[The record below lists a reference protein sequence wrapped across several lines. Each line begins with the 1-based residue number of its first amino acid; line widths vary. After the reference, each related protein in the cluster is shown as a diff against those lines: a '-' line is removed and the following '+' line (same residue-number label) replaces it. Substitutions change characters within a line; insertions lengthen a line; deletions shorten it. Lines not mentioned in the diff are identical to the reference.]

1 MTGVQTCALPIC
13 DSLKACLT
21 NPLNLDVSWYVYQG
35 NQLLQKGAGK
45 ELDLH
50 IGDIDTRAVYYIE
63 VFYFMGNEERSLKRV
78 YRVYPNSLSVE
89 TNLPKRIYPGQRV
102 DATLHVRDRYGEPV
116 PNVDLTAFSVNSQLG
131 YDIPDLPYYG
141 AEPDRKSTRLNSS
154 HPSSSRMPS
163 SA

>member
-1 MTGVQTCALPIC
+1 M
-13 DSLKACLT
+13 
-21 NPLNLDVSWYVYQG
+21 
-35 NQLLQKGAGK
+35 
-45 ELDLH
+45 H

-116 PNVDLTAFSVNSQLG
+116 PNVDLTAFSVTLSWDMIYL
-131 YDIPDLPYYG
+131 ICLIM
-141 AEPDRKSTRLNSS
+141 EPNHRHVSNGRVTR
-154 HPSSSRMPS
+154 
-163 SA
+163 